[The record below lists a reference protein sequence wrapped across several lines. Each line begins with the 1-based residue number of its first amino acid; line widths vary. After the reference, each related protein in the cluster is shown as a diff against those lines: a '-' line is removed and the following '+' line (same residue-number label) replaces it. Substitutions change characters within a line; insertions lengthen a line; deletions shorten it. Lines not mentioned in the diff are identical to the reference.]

1 MDSMSVSDG
10 VPALSV
16 VLDRCAA
23 GVGDPWSLGDRGQQ
37 MTTIITHTFS

>member
-1 MDSMSVSDG
+1 MDSMPVGHS

-23 GVGDPWSLGDRGQQ
+23 GVGDPWSLGYRGQQ
-37 MTTIITHTFS
+37 MTTIIAHTLS